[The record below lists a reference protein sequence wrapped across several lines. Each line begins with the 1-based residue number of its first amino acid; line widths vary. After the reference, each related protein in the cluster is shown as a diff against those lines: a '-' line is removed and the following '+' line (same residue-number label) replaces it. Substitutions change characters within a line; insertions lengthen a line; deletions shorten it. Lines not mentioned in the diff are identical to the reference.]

1 MTRRG
6 TEGGGGGEQ
15 GSFSVEGRNEG
26 MRTAEGGGR
35 RGVGANLKE
44 DGLNLIKHILIFY
57 KNYAFVKREGG
68 LILK

>member
-26 MRTAEGGGR
+26 MRTAEGGGGGGGR
-35 RGVGANLKE
+35 SKLKGRWVKLNKTYINLLQK
-44 DGLNLIKHILIFY
+44 LCFC
-57 KNYAFVKREGG
+57 
-68 LILK
+68 